1 MKNNNMHFSLDELC
15 ALVELPKRRIR
26 FYMQRGLVDKAC
38 GTSRGSY
45 YTQEHLNQLLTIRK
59 WQEAGLSLERIAELI
74 RGDDLHDIPVPKSK
88 PGSIK
93 VWSHI
98 HLSAGVELHIEP
110 GMSGL
115 TPEQIREMSM
125 AMTSLLDAIKSG
137 DTK

>member
-1 MKNNNMHFSLDELC
+1 MKNNDMHFSLDELC

-74 RGDDLHDIPVPKSK
+74 RGDDLHDVPVPKSK
-88 PGSIK
+88 AGSIK

-98 HLSAGVELHIEP
+98 HLAPGVELHIEP

-115 TPEQIREMSM
+115 TPEQVREMSM

>member
-1 MKNNNMHFSLDELC
+1 MHFSLDELC

-38 GTSRGSY
+38 GSSRGSY
-45 YTQEHLNQLLTIRK
+45 YTEEHLNQLLTVRK
-59 WQEAGLSLERIAELI
+59 WQEAGLSLDRIAELI
-74 RGDDLHDIPVPKSK
+74 RSDGLIEIPVPKPK

-98 HLSAGVELHIEP
+98 HLSPGVELHIEP